1 MGDRR
6 IEHDI
11 FGTDPRPRSI
21 LAKNK
26 GNRNERTA
34 AKFLTEWTGVQFNRT
49 PSSGGMHLRNQ
60 LFCGDLVCVDERFFF
75 PFVVETKHLKNLHV
89 TENLR
94 SNSEVFRVF
103 RQAQRDADRIGKR
116 PMCLIRTNGMDAG
129 DWYLVLEREM
139 GLKLHARSS
148 GRGVG
153 MVGSGTAPDS
163 VSVVV
168 FRAAEMRKAFKWE
181 PFCRAM
187 GITGS
192 KVPPP

>member
-11 FGTDPRPRSI
+11 FGNDPRPRSI
-21 LAKNK
+21 LAKRK
-26 GNRNERTA
+26 GNLNERAA
-34 AKFLTEWTGVQFNRT
+34 AKFLSDWTGVQFNRT

-89 TENLR
+89 TETLR
-94 SNSEVFRVF
+94 ANSEVFTVF
-103 RQAQRDADRIGKR
+103 RQAKRDADRIGKR
-116 PMCLIRTNGMDAG
+116 PMCLIRSNRMDAR
-129 DWYLVLEREM
+129 DWYLVLDLEM
-139 GLKLHARSS
+139 GVKLHARGLSL
-148 GRGVG
+148 GLEMLAQGE
-153 MVGSGTAPDS
+153 APDS
-163 VSVVV
+163 VAVAV
-168 FRAAEMRKAFKWE
+168 FMAQQVRRLFKWE

-192 KVPPP
+192 KVPRP